1 MSAGFA
7 ICAPCL
13 ILLSCTY
20 IAIIESV
27 LEQFD
32 CTSYRLQQTSD
43 IDSFV
48 VDEGTFCV
56 DCHFIIVVYIL
67 FGLSCDGIGPMM
79 GNSFSFFTK

>member
-7 ICAPCL
+7 ICATCL

-20 IAIIESV
+20 IPVTESV
-27 LEQFD
+27 LEQFNHAS
-32 CTSYRLQQTSD
+32 CRLQQTND

-56 DCHFIIVVYIL
+56 DFVIL
-67 FGLSCDGIGPMM
+67 LMWHTYSLD
-79 GNSFSFFTK
+79 

>member
-7 ICAPCL
+7 ICATCL

-20 IAIIESV
+20 IPVTESV

-32 CTSYRLQQTSD
+32 RTSYRLQQTND

-48 VDEGTFCV
+48 VDEGTFFV
-56 DCHFIIVVYIL
+56 DFVIL
-67 FGLSCDGIGPMM
+67 SLWHTYSLD
-79 GNSFSFFTK
+79 